1 MGRTGTS
8 ELWSCVN
15 VEVAVLGSSLIVLA
29 VSVDVKQHWT
39 WTWTHR
45 KCKGRT
51 EAPRH
56 ANFRHDTRREDP
68 TRQVKKHN
76 QWRSR
81 DVLLRGKRASSTW
94 NQSTTGKGGF
104 ITVKSIYYGERRLHN
119 RETNLLWGKGAS
131 SPWKS
136 PTRGETKLHQRETNR
151 LRENGALS
159 PCSRPTTGKGSFI
172 IVQPSGPS
180 SPIISCSARTCRRYK
195 PKGNLQTIYN
205 TSSIPCGKFRTIYNT
220 SSIPCGK
227 LWTIYNTS
235 SSLCEELRTIYNTSS
250 VPCGKLRTI
259 YNTSSVRAGNS
270 GQFTIPIQ
278 SRARNSAA
286 CTIWS
291 MPSLENGTEKDARR
305 RIWHIYTIRADSG
318 CTLAVMAI
326 TGRNQN
332 ASGSDPA
339 CLLGDLLQR

>member
-1 MGRTGTS
+1 M
-8 ELWSCVN
+8 
-15 VEVAVLGSSLIVLA
+15 
-29 VSVDVKQHWT
+29 
-39 WTWTHR
+39 
-45 KCKGRT
+45 
-51 EAPRH
+51 
-56 ANFRHDTRREDP
+56 
-68 TRQVKKHN
+68 
-76 QWRSR
+76 
-81 DVLLRGKRASSTW
+81 
-94 NQSTTGKGGF
+94 GKGGF
-104 ITVKSIYYGERRLHN
+104 IAVKKSYQGGNE
-119 RETNLLWGKGAS
+119 AS
-131 SPWKS
+131 S
-136 PTRGETKLHQRETNR
+136 RETNR
-151 LRENGALS
+151 LLENGALS

-278 SRARNSAA
+278 SHARNSAA
-286 CTIWS
+286 CTI
-291 MPSLENGTEKDARR
+291 
-305 RIWHIYTIRADSG
+305 
-318 CTLAVMAI
+318 
-326 TGRNQN
+326 
-332 ASGSDPA
+332 
-339 CLLGDLLQR
+339 